1 MNIALVDDRREDLE
15 RLRDTLN
22 RYAALNGLKLQLS
35 CFSSGEDLMADFRAH
50 QYTMIFLDVFMEALS
65 GIETA
70 ERIRSMD
77 GDVCLVFVTAS
88 NEHQAQAI
96 HWHVYDYLN
105 KEDGDD
111 AVFRVMDQYL
121 RLHTEAG
128 KRYFT
133 FGSDRTATSIP
144 YDQIVYLTADRNYLT
159 IHDRRGLP
167 HRIRMTFSAA
177 RKQLEP
183 DGRFLMI
190 LRGVMVNMDYIT
202 DVSDGSCCLLGKTRL
217 PVSLRNCDR
226 IEEIWTNYTFAR
238 IRRENLM
245 GGD

>member
-1 MNIALVDDRREDLE
+1 MNIALVDDRQEDLD

-22 RYAALNGLKLQLS
+22 QYAAMNGLKPQLC
-35 CFSSGEDLMADFRAH
+35 CFPSGEAMLADFRAH
-50 QYTMIFLDVFMEALS
+50 QYTMIFLDVFMEGLS

-70 ERIRSMD
+70 ERIRNLD
-77 GDVCLVFVTAS
+77 EDVCLVFVTTS
-88 NEHQAQAI
+88 NEHQAEAI

-105 KEDGDD
+105 KEEGDD
-111 AVFRVMDQYL
+111 AVFRVMDRYL
-121 RLHTEAG
+121 RRHTEAG
-128 KRYFT
+128 RKT
-133 FGSDRTATSIP
+133 FPFGTEKAAVSIP
-144 YDQIVYLTADRNYLT
+144 YDQIVYLAADRNYLT
-159 IHDRRGLP
+159 IHDRQGLP

-177 RKQLEP
+177 RRQLEP

-202 DVSDGSCCLLGKTRL
+202 DVSDGSCCLQGKTRL
-217 PVSLRNCDR
+217 PVSLRNSDR

-245 GGD
+245 GGG